1 MSTTAVS
8 GFVERALLD
17 RAINADPYPYLAALR
32 EHAPVY
38 WSRIHQSWLITGY
51 REVLSC
57 LQSKGISADR
67 LTNSS
72 PEDEDMRRSFQVLSK
87 WMAFN
92 DSSDHRRLRSVFQEA
107 FYRLQVQ
114 QYQPVAQHIVE
125 QQLVQLR
132 EKGGQ
137 CDLVEDFA
145 QPVSMTFFSQ
155 FLGVSSSD
163 IADFRDWT
171 GRVGEFILGML
182 INAKGYRLSHQS
194 VVKLFDYFQSLI
206 KQRQISPRDDLISNV
221 LEKGLGDV
229 SEEEFAAML
238 THLSFAGAETASN
251 LITNGLRAIL
261 MDREQRKL
269 LQDEPQHLQTAVDE
283 CLRFDGP
290 LKVIIRKANS
300 DFEVG
305 GQTIKAGSRLYLLT
319 AAANRDPAQF
329 DHPDVLNIRR
339 TPNPHLGFGHG
350 PHSCLGAAL
359 GHLLA
364 RESIGSLLHEYP
376 NLALNGDTHEWR
388 ISIMGRCVKELL
400 VRY

>member
-1 MSTTAVS
+1 MSTTATS

-38 WSRIHQSWLITGY
+38 WSRIHQSWLVTGY
-51 REVLSC
+51 REVISC

-67 LTNSS
+67 LSNVS
-72 PEDEDMRRSFQVLSK
+72 EDEDVRRSFQILSK

-92 DSSDHRRLRSVFQEA
+92 DSSDHRRLRSIFQEA

-132 EKGGQ
+132 KKGGQ

-145 QPVSMTFFSQ
+145 QPVSFTFFSQ
-155 FLGVSSSD
+155 FLGVSPAD

-182 INAKGYRLSHQS
+182 ISAKGYRLSHQS
-194 VVKLFDYFQSLI
+194 VVKLFDYFQSVI
-206 KQRQISPRDDLISNV
+206 QQRQISPRDDLISNV
-221 LEKGLGDV
+221 LEKGLGEV
-229 SEEEFAAML
+229 SQEEFAAML

-261 MDREQRKL
+261 MNAEQRKL

-305 GQTIKAGSRLYLLT
+305 GQTIKADTRLFLLT
-319 AAANRDPAQF
+319 AAANRDPSQF
-329 DHPDVLNIRR
+329 DHPNVLDIRR
-339 TPNPHLGFGHG
+339 NPNPHLGFGHG
-350 PHSCLGAAL
+350 PHSCLGSSL
-359 GHLLA
+359 GHMLA
-364 RESIGSLLHEYP
+364 RQSIGSLLKEYP
-376 NLALNGDTHEWR
+376 NLALNSDTHEWR
-388 ISIMGRCVKELL
+388 IAIMGRSLKALP